1 MEKQQ
6 VTCHHHTIMVAQ
18 TLVPEATPNSALQ
31 GTNTSKMKVRCIK
44 IVLYIYI
51 YIYIQHHLAYT
62 IFRGSQS
69 GGSQDSDCVTE
80 YSTTST
86 TAGGNYR
93 GAQPRNVFDE
103 TFRYRN
109 RQLRY
114 KDKSK

>member
-1 MEKQQ
+1 M
-6 VTCHHHTIMVAQ
+6 MRF
-18 TLVPEATPNSALQ
+18 S
-31 GTNTSKMKVRCIK
+31 
-44 IVLYIYI
+44 YIH
-51 YIYIQHHLAYT
+51 QHPTDT

-86 TAGGNYR
+86 TAGNYR